1 MRQRRISVYY
11 FPKKTQTKGM
21 RRNFFWAGLC
31 VLLAAFLLL
40 WENNYQMRSRATFA
54 LGEERTIFL
63 SFDDGPTDS
72 TTPFLLDVLKEEGVN
87 ATFFLVGRQ
96 IKGREEIVKRTLAEG
111 HALGIHSFTHEYG
124 KIYASP
130 AALLADIEAC
140 RKAIFDVT
148 GYSPTLYRF
157 PGGSFT
163 VPDSLKNCV
172 KKLGYRCVDWN
183 ASSRDAELL
192 RASAEELYENA
203 VSSAADRREI
213 ILLCHDFAH
222 REETV
227 KALPMII
234 RYYRE
239 RGYIFKT
246 LS

>member
-1 MRQRRISVYY
+1 
-11 FPKKTQTKGM
+11 M

-31 VLLAAFLLL
+31 VLLAALLL
-40 WENNYQMRSRATFA
+40 LRETNYQTHTRAAFA
-54 LGEERTIFL
+54 LGEERTICL
-63 SFDDGPTDS
+63 TFDDGPTDS

-111 HALGIHSFTHEYG
+111 HALGIHSFTHEYS

-140 RKAIFDVT
+140 RNAVFEVT

-163 VPDSLKNCV
+163 VPVALQNCV

-192 RASAEELYENA
+192 HASAEELYENA

-246 LS
+246 LA

>member
-1 MRQRRISVYY
+1 
-11 FPKKTQTKGM
+11 M

-31 VLLAAFLLL
+31 VLLAALFLFC
-40 WENNYQMRSRATFA
+40 ESNFQRQDRSVFA
-54 LGEERTIFL
+54 VGEEKCVYLT
-63 SFDDGPTDS
+63 FDDGPTDS
-72 TTPFLLDVLKEEGVN
+72 TTPYVLDALKKEGVK

-96 IKGREEIVKRTLAEG
+96 IKGREEIVKRTVAEG
-111 HALGIHSFTHEYG
+111 HALGIHSFTHEYK

-140 RKAIFDVT
+140 RKAIYNVT
-148 GYSPTLYRF
+148 GISPTLYRF

-163 VPDSLKNCV
+163 VPESLKNCV
-172 KKLGYRCVDWN
+172 KKVGYHYVDWN

-192 RASAEELYENA
+192 RASAEELFEYA
-203 VSSAADRREI
+203 VSSGDRREI
-213 ILLCHDFAH
+213 ILLCHDFA
-222 REETV
+222 RRDETV

-234 RYYRE
+234 RYYRD